1 MQLGKTLVG
10 AIIGAALGI
19 GLMVAANRLFQ
30 LDDVWLAIPV
40 AILTGLGVRLMVAT
54 SGHASY
60 LRGAITGILALA
72 AYLGGVGV
80 QRMVAQT
87 RAEAPRPPVAAQTTE
102 AAEGEAADEAADPAE
117 AAPPAPV
124 QQAPP
129 VRDVRGVPRAG
140 AQAQNPLDFV
150 WLGIAALIAYELGRG
165 TGPSTKPVVTA
176 ESSEPSQPVP
186 AGTHPDA

>member
-19 GLMVAANRLFQ
+19 GLMVAANKLFQ
-30 LDDVWLAIPV
+30 LDAVWLAIPV
-40 AILTGLGVRLMVAT
+40 AILTGLGVRMMVST
-54 SGHASY
+54 TGHASY

-80 QRMVAQT
+80 QKMVVSQAD
-87 RAEAPRPPVAAQTTE
+87 ALRPPVVTQPTAP
-102 AAEGEAADEAADPAE
+102 AEGEEDDPAEPAE

-124 QQAPP
+124 QQAPMP
-129 VRDVRGVPRAG
+129 VRDVRGAPRAG
-140 AQAQNPLDFV
+140 GQAQNPLDFV

-165 TGPSTKPVVTA
+165 SGPSTKPVATT
-176 ESSEPSQPVP
+176 EPSDPVP